1 MRVLPWMIL
10 MEVSV
15 GRRGR
20 LRGGGRVGGGCR
32 AEKRRRV
39 VAVED
44 CVGCNHMSTTL
55 KSSRHVDGNI
65 SCSVSLYLLQ
75 SA

>member
-1 MRVLPWMIL
+1 

-44 CVGCNHMSTTL
+44 CVGCNQMSEGSL
-55 KSSRHVDGNI
+55 KSSRHVDGYI

>member
-39 VAVED
+39 VAD
-44 CVGCNHMSTTL
+44 
-55 KSSRHVDGNI
+55 RR
-65 SCSVSLYLLQ
+65 
-75 SA
+75 